1 MSSSL
6 YLEQYLDSLE
16 PLPAELRRNFTL
28 MHDLDTKNRT
38 ILEDVDSASD
48 DYLRKVRDLGAT
60 QRKSEMENLQS
71 MFTRARQNCDDKVQ
85 IAVQTYELV
94 DKHIRRLDSDLA
106 KFEAEMKEKGRL
118 SQTETEASD
127 EDDEVEVKKSKKGK
141 NSKSANA
148 GGGGGSSAVGGGD
161 KKNRKNAKA
170 DASASA
176 AEKGNKKGKKK
187 SSAADQKSSTKSS
200 ADSGIGAT
208 GLGALPAGM
217 LSVPQEVLDMPVDPN
232 EPTYCLCQQVS
243 YGEMIGCDN
252 ADCPIEW
259 FHFGCMNLT
268 TKPKGKWYCPKCITQ
283 FKKKK

>member
-28 MHDLDTKNRT
+28 MHDLDTKNRK

-60 QRKSEMENLQS
+60 QRKSEMENIQS

-127 EDDEVEVKKSKKGK
+127 EESRIY
-141 NSKSANA
+141 NFQAF
-148 GGGGGSSAVGGGD
+148 
-161 KKNRKNAKA
+161 
-170 DASASA
+170 
-176 AEKGNKKGKKK
+176 
-187 SSAADQKSSTKSS
+187 
-200 ADSGIGAT
+200 
-208 GLGALPAGM
+208 
-217 LSVPQEVLDMPVDPN
+217 
-232 EPTYCLCQQVS
+232 C
-243 YGEMIGCDN
+243 
-252 ADCPIEW
+252 
-259 FHFGCMNLT
+259 FH
-268 TKPKGKWYCPKCITQ
+268 P
-283 FKKKK
+283 

>member
-28 MHDLDTKNRT
+28 MHDLDTKNRK
-38 ILEDVDSASD
+38 ILEDVDAASD
-48 DYLRKVRDLGAT
+48 DYLRKVRDLGTT
-60 QRKSEMENLQS
+60 QRKSEMEKLQS

-118 SQTETEASD
+118 SQTETEGSD

-141 NSKSANA
+141 NSKSAAAA
-148 GGGGGSSAVGGGD
+148 GGSTSGVGD

-170 DASASA
+170 DAAAAAA

-187 SSAADQKSSTKSS
+187 SSTADQKSSTKTS
-200 ADSGIGAT
+200 AESGIGAT
-208 GLGALPAGM
+208 GLGTLPPGM

>member
-28 MHDLDTKNRT
+28 MHDLDTKNRK
-38 ILEDVDSASD
+38 ILEDVDAASD
-48 DYLRKVRDLGAT
+48 DYLRKVRDLAAA
-60 QRKSEMENLQS
+60 QRKSEQENIQS

-127 EDDEVEVKKSKKGK
+127 EDEEVEVKKSKKGK
-141 NSKSANA
+141 NSKSAASA
-148 GGGGGSSAVGGGD
+148 GGGAVSGGD
-161 KKNRKNAKA
+161 KKNKKNAKA
-170 DASASA
+170 DAAASAS
-176 AEKGNKKGKKK
+176 EKGNKKGKKK

-200 ADSGIGAT
+200 TDSGIGAT

-268 TKPKGKWYCPKCITQ
+268 TKPKGKWYCPKCINQ